1 MISTEL
7 LKKVN
12 PEEYRFSN
20 LKKFMDDVFE
30 STVAAPSASEVDPD
44 AILIRDGKL
53 ISSPRIDG
61 LTITDASGVIE
72 LRLEKNI
79 LLEHAIKVQ
88 NQGQKE
94 LITNPIIKVASGS
107 NSKLC
112 LIEES
117 SGATIS
123 QIDFDLDAGARVEH
137 IQITSGSHFTHSDTL
152 ARLKKDANYRS
163 FIFNLEGPFTR
174 RNVEIRLAES
184 GGHAESYCLYLVNGK
199 EHSDI
204 FTKIEHLSPD
214 TTSEQLA
221 KGILDD
227 SSKGIFTGK
236 IHIHPDAQRVYS
248 SQLNKNLLLSRKA
261 QAHSQPQLE
270 IFADDV
276 KCSHGST
283 TGQLSDEEIFYFESR
298 GIPHE
303 KARTLLSWA
312 FGMEIVKKIKNR
324 DGLEYIS
331 KRVESELLEKF
342 KLKGVQ

>member
-1 MISTEL
+1 MTGADL
-7 LKKVN
+7 LKHIN

-20 LKKFMDDVFE
+20 LEKFLAEIPSTSSGPIEILE
-30 STVAAPSASEVDPD
+30 SDRTLI
-44 AILIRDGKL
+44 ILDGK
-53 ISSPRIDG
+53 IHRAPEFEG
-61 LTITDASGVIE
+61 LTINQTKGAIDIKLA
-72 LRLEKNI
+72 KNI
-79 LLEHAIKVQ
+79 LLEHPLKIQYINKKLPLNESVVKV
-88 NQGQKE
+88 
-94 LITNPIIKVASGS
+94 LAGS

-112 LIEES
+112 IIEES
-117 SGATIS
+117 SGGTLT
-123 QIDFDLDAGARVEH
+123 QIHFDLEVGARVEH
-137 IQITSGSHFTHSDTL
+137 IQIGQGTKFNHSDAVASL
-152 ARLKKDANYRS
+152 AKDANFRN
-163 FIFNLEGPFTR
+163 FIFNLEGEFSR
-174 RNVEIRLAES
+174 RNIEIRLNES
-184 GGHAESYCLYLVNGK
+184 GCHAESYCLYLLNQK

-227 SSKGIFTGK
+227 NSKGIFTGK

-248 SQLNKNLLLSRKA
+248 SQLNKNLLLSKKA

-283 TGQLSDEEIFYFESR
+283 TGQLSDDEIFYFESR

-312 FGMEIVKKIKNR
+312 FAMEVVNKVKNR
-324 DGLEYIS
+324 EALDYIS
-331 KRVESELLEKF
+331 KRVESDLEGRF
-342 KLKGVQ
+342 KLKGIQ